1 VRAAGEESGS
11 AKAHRVVSEKARAEY
26 ADLLPSIQEMR
37 ARGMSLQAIA
47 GALNK
52 QGHKTRRG
60 KDFGPS
66 QIQRILERAE

>member
-1 VRAAGEESGS
+1 
-11 AKAHRVVSEKARAEY
+11 
-26 ADLLPSIQEMR
+26 
-37 ARGMSLQAIA
+37 MSLQAIA